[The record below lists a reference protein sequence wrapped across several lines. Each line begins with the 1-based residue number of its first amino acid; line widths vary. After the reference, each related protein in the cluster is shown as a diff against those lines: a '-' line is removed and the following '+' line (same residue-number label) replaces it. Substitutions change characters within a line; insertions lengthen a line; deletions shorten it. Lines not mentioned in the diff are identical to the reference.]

1 MNISPRIFAISDI
14 HGCARTFQKLV
25 KEVIHLQQSDRLYLI
40 GDYIDRGQDSKGV
53 VDFVFQ
59 LLSEGHH
66 LYLLR
71 GNHEQLMMDSVN
83 DTQVFAHWI
92 LNGGDQ
98 TLKSFGIKSYSD
110 LPTTYQ
116 SFFEKTVPW
125 LTYEKFIMVHAGLN
139 FNNDNIFEDE
149 LAMLWT
155 RDMKIDMQKLGDRV
169 ILHGHTPKPLDFIL
183 SQSNQG
189 AINIDGGCVYKD
201 RKGFGNL
208 IAYELT
214 EDKFLYTRNMD

>member
-14 HGCARTFQKLV
+14 HGCAITFQKLV
-25 KEVIHLQQSDRLYLI
+25 KEEINLQKTDKLYLM
-40 GDYIDRGQDSKGV
+40 GDFIDRGNDSKGV
-53 VDFVFQ
+53 VDFILHLKEV
-59 LLSEGHH
+59 GHH
-66 LYLLR
+66 VFTLR

-83 DTQVFAHWI
+83 DIENYRHWI
-92 LNGGDQ
+92 QNGGNT
-98 TLKSFGIKSYSD
+98 TLKSFGIQSYNE
-110 LPTTYQ
+110 LPPRYQ
-116 SFFEKTVPW
+116 SFFEKTERC

-201 RKGFGNL
+201 RKGFGHL

-214 EDKFLYTRNMD
+214 EDKFLYARNMD